1 METLYDVLRALAH
14 ACRGFLAEADLHK
27 IRAVIDLHD
36 PAIAEA
42 ERIAATTMS
51 DAETAT
57 LSELLAK
64 AERVQAA
71 QQQAPAAP
79 AEAAPAAVHGFQV
92 AAPAPVSVAQPPV
105 SAAPAA
111 PTLPPANTTTF
122 AGPAAP
128 VPPDP
133 NFLPPRTIAP
143 NPPPV

>member
-14 ACRGFLAEADLHK
+14 AARGFLAEADLHS
-27 IRAVIDLHD
+27 IRAVIDAHD

-51 DAETAT
+51 AT
-57 LSELLAK
+57 EQSTLAELLAK

-71 QQQAPAAP
+71 QQQAPAVP
-79 AEAAPAAVHGFQV
+79 AEAPPAVHGFQV
-92 AAPAPVSVAQPPV
+92 AAPAPVSVAPPPV
-105 SAAPAA
+105 SAAPVA
-111 PTLPPANTTTF
+111 
-122 AGPAAP
+122 PAAP
-128 VPPDP
+128 VPADP